1 MSGSILRPQGGTM
14 IQNYEFTVIFD
25 ADEDKTKAGLELVK
39 STFERF
45 SAEITKEE
53 DLGVRTLA
61 YIIKKQEKGH
71 YVYFELQADTATIAQ
86 MSSIFQLST
95 LILKFLFVNPERK

>member
-1 MSGSILRPQGGTM
+1 M

-71 YVYFELQADTATIAQ
+71 YVYFELKADTATIAQ
-86 MSSIFQLST
+86 MSQIFQLST
-95 LILKFLFVNPERK
+95 LVLKFLFVNPERK

>member
-1 MSGSILRPQGGTM
+1 M
-14 IQNYEFTVIFD
+14 IQNYEFTVILD
-25 ADEDKTKAGLELVK
+25 SDEERMKAGYELVK
-39 STFERF
+39 ETFARF
-45 SAEITKEE
+45 GADITKEE

-95 LILKFLFVNPERK
+95 LVLKFLFVNPERK